1 MTSPTAVLL
10 SEKNFLRFYG
20 ADAVKELSLNILDI
34 AKNSVKAGADTVY
47 VTLTETDDTFTMA
60 ISDNGCGMK
69 PDFLKTVTDPFS
81 TTRTTRKVGMGI
93 PFLKLA
99 AEQTGGSFKIESKHE
114 SAYPQDHGTVTTA
127 VFNKNSIDFTP
138 LGDIISTV
146 TTLIQGSPDIRW
158 IFTHTMPQNEV
169 SLDTQELKTVLG
181 EVPLDNLEVILW
193 IKGYLEEAYAS
204 ANA

>member
-1 MTSPTAVLL
+1 M
-10 SEKNFLRFYG
+10 
-20 ADAVKELSLNILDI
+20 KELSLNILDI

-47 VTLTETDDTFTMA
+47 VTLTETDELFTMV

-99 AEQTGGSFKIESKHE
+99 AEQTGGSFGIESRHE
-114 SAYPQDHGTVTTA
+114 SDYPDNHGTVTTA
-127 VFNKNSIDFTP
+127 VFNKTSIDFTP
-138 LGDIISTV
+138 LGDIVSSV

-158 IFTHTMPQNEV
+158 IFSHKMPHNEV
-169 SLDTQELKTVLG
+169 SLDTQELKAVLG
-181 EVPLDNLEVILW
+181 DVPLDNLEVILW
-193 IKGYLEEAYAS
+193 IKGYLEEAYE
-204 ANA
+204 NC